1 MTQDEFGFNAH
12 RRGTAVF
19 ALSFHHPAMLDEAII
34 RAGWAIWSMAPR
46 DGEPPSGD
54 MLVGSFLASEARV
67 ALIDA
72 REAGDLG
79 LRAAQALGA
88 VIAATG
94 AAMLVA
100 VPDSLSET
108 LDAFVA
114 AGATHILAPD
124 ADDVMLGASL
134 KLAERHA
141 RRTLDVR
148 RRRSHADGEVGE
160 VHRWIADAMDRGDP
174 CLTIIVSLSRLDLI
188 NAAHGRPAGNMLLRS
203 VEARMQAVAAA
214 AFGESAIVARSGGS
228 EFVMAGV
235 ADPARARA
243 IAETLESLLALPF
256 QAGAVPMRLGVRLGL
271 AAAQPNEDPA
281 GLLARAGE
289 ALRQAQVG
297 DGAMLRFAHPGDV
310 TPLDV
315 LAADLHH
322 AIERGEIDIVF
333 QPQVAIKTG
342 RITGCRG
349 ARPLAAPDT
358 GAAGGRSAV
367 RGGGAGG
374 PGAGAVRSYPAGR
387 AATRGALAQGAVAP
401 AAVDQYHRRRCRP
414 RRVCRLFLDRV
425 ASSGFPIERLT
436 AEITET
442 GLIHELDRAAVVLDT
457 LRQAGVR
464 IAIDDFGTGYSSLAY
479 LTSLP
484 IDYIKLDRA
493 LVTEVDASRRDRVV
507 VRGII
512 RIAAHLGMGIIAE
525 GVETHEQAALLGRLG
540 CETYQ
545 GSCAPRRSMKRRCGR
560 WSRRNWHARPEHG
573 DDRTGTGCGPCGDPG
588 RRSGGGG
595 HPRRDAGQRGGVEQ
609 G

>member
-342 RITGCRG
+342 RITGVEALARWRHPTLGPLG
-349 ARPLAAPDT
+349 ADPLFAAAERADL
-358 GAAGGRSAV
+358 GLALSDNIQQVALQRAARWPKRLSHLRLSINITAADV
-367 RGGGAGG
+367 
-374 PGAGAVRSYPAGR
+374 GR
-387 AATRGALAQGAVAP
+387 AGFA
-401 AAVDQYHRRRCRP
+401 
-414 RRVCRLFLDRV
+414 RLFLDRV

-545 GSCAPRRSMKRRCGR
+545 GFLRAAPLDEEALRTMVEEELACA
-560 WSRRNWHARPEHG
+560 A
-573 DDRTGTGCGPCGDPG
+573 
-588 RRSGGGG
+588 
-595 HPRRDAGQRGGVEQ
+595 
-609 G
+609 